1 MRMVK
6 LFFKN
11 ILCVYDYKQENE
23 NIEWVDASVS
33 MLVATALDKI
43 WCVCNIALERMT

>member
-1 MRMVK
+1 MMIKAMRMVK

-11 ILCVYDYKQENE
+11 ILSVYDDYKQENE

-33 MLVATALDKI
+33 MLVATALDKM
-43 WCVCNIALERMT
+43 CL